1 MLCCCEA
8 ESDNSDFEGEC
19 DLLVAVSTL
28 SRSNWIACGVAA
40 QAAPK
45 KAAISARRS
54 MAPCTAVKWG
64 DRMQMSISKQ
74 RT

>member
-1 MLCCCEA
+1 MLCGCQA
-8 ESDNSDFEGEC
+8 ETDSSDSEGEC
-19 DLLVAVSTL
+19 DLLVAVSML

-54 MAPCTAVKWG
+54 MAPCTAVTWITAC
-64 DRMQMSISKQ
+64 R
-74 RT
+74 